1 MVLKTFY
8 KGFLRIHEGKNKT
21 DFEIFFITALMFVV
35 ATVLIP
41 SGLLKIQGKRF
52 SAICPEMYAGS
63 FFTELHHTGKYWKF
77 LGFCHLLTA
86 LLLFTQRYTALAALL
101 FFGICSNIF
110 VFTLSLGLD
119 DKSLIMI
126 FMVAAELLL
135 IAWDWYRIKP
145 LLCTSKNSH
154 ISYNIQTASNS
165 LQIIGL
171 IAYVVV
177 TVFFFIFDT
186 YY

>member
-1 MVLKTFY
+1 MA
-8 KGFLRIHEGKNKT
+8 LR
-21 DFEIFFITALMFVV
+21 FVV

-63 FFTELHHTGKYWKF
+63 FFTELHHTGTYWKF
-77 LGFCHLLTA
+77 LGFCQLLTA
-86 LLLFTQRYTALAALL
+86 LLLFTQRYTSLAALL

-110 VFTLSLGLD
+110 VFTLSVGLD

-126 FMVAAELLL
+126 FMIAAAFLL
-135 IAWDWYRIKP
+135 IVWDWYRIKP
-145 LLCTSKNSH
+145 LFSTSINSH

-171 IAYVVV
+171 VAYVAV
-177 TVFFFIFDT
+177 TVFLFIFDT

>member
-1 MVLKTFY
+1 MKEKIKLTSRY
-8 KGFLRIHEGKNKT
+8 Y
-21 DFEIFFITALMFVV
+21 FITVLRFVV

-52 SAICPEMYAGS
+52 SAICPEMYVGS
-63 FFTELHHTGKYWKF
+63 FFTELHHTGTYWKF
-77 LGFCHLLTA
+77 LGFCQLLTA
-86 LLLFTQRYTALAALL
+86 LLLFTQRYTALGAVL

-110 VFTLSLGLD
+110 VFTLSVGLD

-126 FMVAAELLL
+126 FMVAAALLL

-145 LLCTSKNSH
+145 LFSTSKNTQ
-154 ISYNIQTASNS
+154 ISYNIQTASSS

-171 IAYVVV
+171 VAYVAV

>member
-1 MVLKTFY
+1 MKEKIKLTSRY
-8 KGFLRIHEGKNKT
+8 Y
-21 DFEIFFITALMFVV
+21 FITSLRFVV

-52 SAICPEMYAGS
+52 SAICPEMYSGS
-63 FFTELHHTGKYWKF
+63 FFTELHHTGTYWKF
-77 LGFCHLLTA
+77 LGFCQLLTA

-110 VFTLSLGLD
+110 VFTLSVGLD
-119 DKSLIMI
+119 DKSIIMI
-126 FMVAAELLL
+126 FMVAAAFLL
-135 IAWDWYRIKP
+135 IAGDWYRIKP
-145 LLCTSKNSH
+145 MFSTSKDTQ

-171 IAYVVV
+171 VAYVAV

>member
-1 MVLKTFY
+1 MKEKTKLY
-8 KGFLRIHEGKNKT
+8 SQYYLIMALR
-21 DFEIFFITALMFVV
+21 FVV

-63 FFTELHHTGKYWKF
+63 FFTELHHTGTYWKF
-77 LGFCHLLTA
+77 LGFCQLLTA
-86 LLLFTQRYTALAALL
+86 LLLFTQRYTTLAALL

-110 VFTLSLGLD
+110 VFTLSVGLD

-126 FMVAAELLL
+126 FMVAAALLL

-145 LLCTSKNSH
+145 LFSTSKYNQ

-165 LQIIGL
+165 L
-171 IAYVVV
+171 
-177 TVFFFIFDT
+177 
-186 YY
+186 

>member
-1 MVLKTFY
+1 MEEKA
-8 KGFLRIHEGKNKT
+8 KLRSSLRYYSIL
-21 DFEIFFITALMFVV
+21 ALRFVV

-52 SAICPEMYAGS
+52 SEICPEMYAGS
-63 FFTELHHTGKYWKF
+63 FFTELHHTGTYWKF
-77 LGFCHLLTA
+77 LGFCQLLTA

-101 FFGICSNIF
+101 FFGICSNIL
-110 VFTLSLGLD
+110 VFTLSVGLN

-126 FMVAAELLL
+126 FMVAAALLL
-135 IAWDWYRIKP
+135 IGWDWYRIKP
-145 LLCTSKNSH
+145 LFNTSKNIHTS
-154 ISYNIQTASNS
+154 SNIQTAPVS

-171 IAYVVV
+171 VAYVVV
-177 TVFFFIFDT
+177 TVFFLLFDT